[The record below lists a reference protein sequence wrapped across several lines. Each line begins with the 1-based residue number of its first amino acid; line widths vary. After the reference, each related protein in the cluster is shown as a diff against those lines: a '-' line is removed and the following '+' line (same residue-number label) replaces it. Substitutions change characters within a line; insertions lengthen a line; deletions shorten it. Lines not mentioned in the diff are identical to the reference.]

1 MINTRTNVAIAS
13 TMKTGIAYIMS
24 RFPKLTETF
33 ILREMLELD
42 RGGQPIIILPL
53 LRAKESVF
61 HAEVNQLMPKV
72 IFTPFISTKI
82 VSANLHFLRHYPGKY
97 FKVLWTALR
106 GNWGSANLFIGAL
119 GIFPKSVFF
128 ARLVEEKCIRH
139 VHAHYSTHPALS
151 ALIISELTG
160 VSFSFT
166 AHAHDIFVHTRML
179 DHKFEKA
186 KFVVTI
192 SEFNKQYI
200 LRLFPETLPEKIKVI
215 HCGVDLDKYHPPYLS
230 QASSVINYPVQNKRD
245 SSGICEFSIFCVA
258 SLQPYKG
265 IDYLI
270 KACAF
275 LKTSLTNFRC
285 LIVGEGKERNKIE
298 HLIFKLNLSEEI
310 NLLGG
315 QTQERIAAFLR
326 DTNLYVC
333 PSIVANNGQM
343 EGIPVAI
350 MEAMASGLPVVSTN
364 ISGIPELVEDGVT
377 GLLVSPRDEHALADA
392 IVKLNRNETLRKDM
406 GKRGRERVATEFEI
420 KTNVEK
426 LSYLFS
432 NIDNPKSVMTNW
444 EAEIKKNIA
453 EIFSKHFPDHTSYED
468 VTYTSLYRIGSGHDS
483 EVYEVTAQNSQRN
496 LPKLILK
503 LHKNTGKY
511 SDNCIELARN
521 NSYRE
526 YKSLLLLWKEFTLRT
541 NRFLVPRPFDHFQE
555 FAAILMEKCQGIRFD
570 QSLRWARF
578 LTTKYQKSRIS
589 QNARACGEWLAM
601 FHGITEKLGDPAT
614 IYQRIER
621 EFLDDLKNCFEIGLS
636 RKLVDGVARI
646 FEEKKSLAFNSNH
659 TIVGHHCD
667 FGPYNVFIS
676 SDEVTVID
684 FEGLR
689 DGIIYDDICYFLAMI
704 YLIPSYHVS
713 PGLRQKMKECFLE
726 GYSNYEKIEQEEFDL
741 FMLTNMVKIM
751 ARNPVFRENNNTLRS
766 RFRHHQ
772 KFKVFSNWF
781 EEQLG

>member
-1 MINTRTNVAIAS
+1 MINTRKNVAIAS
-13 TMKTGIAYIMS
+13 TMKTGIAYIIS

-33 ILREMLELD
+33 ILREMIELKNQ
-42 RGGQPIIILPL
+42 GQNIIIFPL
-53 LRAKESVF
+53 IKEKHSVY
-61 HAEVNQLMPKV
+61 HNEVSQLKTNTY
-72 IFTPFISTKI
+72 FTPFISLQI
-82 VSANLHFLRHYPGKY
+82 LSANFYYIANYPSKY
-97 FKVLWTALR
+97 IRTLWTILK
-106 GNWGSANLFIGAL
+106 GNFGCANLFIGA
-119 GIFPKSVFF
+119 IVFFPKSVYI
-128 ARLVEEKCIRH
+128 ARLSKEYGIRH
-139 VHAHYSTHPALS
+139 IHAHYATHPALA
-151 ALIISELTG
+151 ALVISELTG
-160 VSFSFT
+160 ITFSFT
-166 AHAHDIFVHTRML
+166 AHAHDIFVHKNML
-179 DHKFEKA
+179 DEKINRA
-186 KFVVTI
+186 QFVVTI
-192 SEFNKQYI
+192 SQFNKNY
-200 LRLFPETLPEKIKVI
+200 LLKLFPDTPPDKIKI
-215 HCGVDLDKYHPPYLS
+215 VDYGIELDRYQSDY
-230 QASSVINYPVQNKRD
+230 SSNKRKN
-245 SSGICEFSIFCVA
+245 FSILCVA

-265 IDYLI
+265 LQYLI
-270 KACAF
+270 KACF
-275 LKTSLTNFRC
+275 LLKKRIGPFVCN
-285 LIVGEGKERNKIE
+285 IIGEGKQKKYLDT
-298 HLIFKLNLSEEI
+298 LISDLDLEDCVH
-310 NLLGG
+310 LLGG
-315 QTQERIAAFLR
+315 KRQDVVTELMKEYDIFVL
-326 DTNLYVC
+326 
-333 PSIVANNGQM
+333 PSIIADNGQM
-343 EGIPVAI
+343 EGKPNALI
-350 MEAMASGLPVVSTN
+350 EAMACGLPVVSTN

-377 GLLVSPRDEHALADA
+377 GLLVSPREERALADA

-406 GKRGRERVATEFEI
+406 GKRGRERVATGFEI

-453 EIFSKHFPDHTSYED
+453 ETFSKHFPDHTSYED
-468 VTYTSLYRIGSGHDS
+468 VTYISLYPIGSGHDS
-483 EVYEVTAQNSQRN
+483 EVYEVTEQNSQRN

-503 LHKNTGKY
+503 LHKKTGKY

-676 SDEVTVID
+676 SNGVTVID
-684 FEGLR
+684 FEGMR
-689 DGIIYDDICYFLAMI
+689 DGIIYDDICYFLGMI
-704 YLIPSYHVS
+704 DSFPSYHLS
-713 PGLRQKMKECFLE
+713 SGLCMRIKESFLE

-741 FMLTNMVKIM
+741 FMLITMVKIM